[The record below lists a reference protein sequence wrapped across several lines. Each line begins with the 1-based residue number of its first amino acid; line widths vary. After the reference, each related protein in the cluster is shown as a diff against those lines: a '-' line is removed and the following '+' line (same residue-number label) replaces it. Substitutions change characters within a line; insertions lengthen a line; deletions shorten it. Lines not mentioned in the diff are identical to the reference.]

1 MKKTE
6 ELTSF
11 NIKKNVCLNC
21 LKSIIDERENTN
33 NAIINDINCLKNA
46 KNNLNSDMLARE
58 VEEINNLNEE
68 DLIQQEIK
76 LNKEINDLI
85 VEDEKTRLEVES
97 HLKELSDLHKEEQ
110 NCWDVFGKIE
120 EVTLKFERNKQF
132 VMNKYRYYESE
143 IKQFSNMSL
152 IDSIFSITCYDKYGV
167 INGARLGF
175 GSSIIF
181 DEINA
186 GLGYI
191 VFLTSIIA
199 KKFSYEFK
207 NYELIPMGN
216 YSKILKKKTGYTVYE
231 LNTSGTSK
239 LSTEKFNEA
248 LVNLLDAIKELDDY
262 LILYGKISTYNYDEG
277 DINIKIGNGEINGYS
292 IKYDYNHPENWSQ
305 CMKLLLILLK
315 NYIYNAL
322 KKEDEEYKSILD
334 KAKILTNINY

>member
-1 MKKTE
+1 MKDADEKTN
-6 ELTSF
+6 L
-11 NIKKNVCLNC
+11 NLKKNVCLNC
-21 LKSIIDERENTN
+21 LKLLIDERENTN
-33 NAIINDINCLKNA
+33 NAIINDINCLKTA
-46 KNNLNSDMLARE
+46 LKNLNSDMEAKE

-68 DLIQQEIK
+68 DLIQQEIQ
-76 LNKEINDLI
+76 LNKQLQDLLQ
-85 VEDEKTRLEVES
+85 EEERSKLEVES
-97 HLKELSDLHKEEQ
+97 YLNELSDLHKEEQ
-110 NCWDVFGKIE
+110 NCWDVFGRIE
-120 EVTLKFERNKQF
+120 EATLKFEKNKQF

-175 GSSIIF
+175 GSSIIY

-191 VFLTSIIA
+191 VFLVSIVA
-199 KKFSYEFK
+199 KKFNYEFK
-207 NYELIPMGN
+207 NYELVPMGN
-216 YSKILKKKTGYTVYE
+216 YSKIISKKKNSALE

-239 LSTEKFNEA
+239 FSTEKFNEA
-248 LVNLLDAIKELDDY
+248 LVNFLDAVKELDDY
-262 LILYGKISTYNYDEG
+262 LVLNGKISTYNYEDG
-277 DINIKIGNGEINGYS
+277 DINIKIGNAEINGYS
-292 IKYDYNHPENWSQ
+292 IKYDYNHQENWSQ

-322 KKEDEEYKSILD
+322 KKEDDEYKQILD